1 MTEFVGDP
9 TGVQIRAMV
18 DEIKHSI
25 FHLQR
30 SNEELRTF
38 LMESPE
44 DPDYA
49 EAISENDVV
58 ILKKRGTIKS
68 YLAMLRRVD
77 PAYQQEHLAEINTIF
92 SALALDEV
100 NETPLPRESG
110 HRRESEGPVAPIE
123 VFLGGARQPQMESRL
138 LCGMTAREPQDDG
151 PGPIVMPEVVDVDA
165 GSTSQGSGDGMYL

>member
-58 ILKKRGTIKS
+58 ILKKRGTI
-68 YLAMLRRVD
+68 
-77 PAYQQEHLAEINTIF
+77 
-92 SALALDEV
+92 
-100 NETPLPRESG
+100 
-110 HRRESEGPVAPIE
+110 
-123 VFLGGARQPQMESRL
+123 
-138 LCGMTAREPQDDG
+138 
-151 PGPIVMPEVVDVDA
+151 
-165 GSTSQGSGDGMYL
+165 